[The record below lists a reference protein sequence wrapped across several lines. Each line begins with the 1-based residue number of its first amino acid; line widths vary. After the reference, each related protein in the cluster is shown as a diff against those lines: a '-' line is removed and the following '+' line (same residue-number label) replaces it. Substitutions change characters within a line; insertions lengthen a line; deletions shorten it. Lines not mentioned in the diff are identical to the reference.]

1 MSAIIFP
8 SFLKE
13 GILMSLAD
21 NLKRI
26 RKEKHISQEELA
38 EEFGFSLRTVK
49 RAMKSLQ
56 DEGLLV
62 RNGNRRSGS
71 WIIVQ

>member
-1 MSAIIFP
+1 MDDP
-8 SFLKE
+8 
-13 GILMSLAD
+13 
-21 NLKRI
+21 NVT
-26 RKEKHISQEELA
+26 QEELA
-38 EEFGFSLRTVK
+38 EDLGVSLRTVK

-56 DEGLLV
+56 DDGLLV